1 MSYLWLDIETY
12 SSVDLKKAG
21 VYPYA
26 ASDDFEILFCW
37 WTTDGVDYYV
47 AIGAEEIDQIP
58 GLWDVGVTKVA
69 HNATFERICFSSFL
83 TMLAEILEG
92 PVHEPFLNPDPETWL
107 DTAAWAVSLGLP
119 RGLDKLAHALG
130 IQHKDSAG
138 TRLINW
144 FCKPDPKT
152 GQRRRPE
159 DHSEKWEQFL
169 EYGRQDVV
177 VLYEAHQALIQA
189 GEWPDFERQVYY
201 VDQIINDRGIA
212 VDVETARA
220 AVAADV
226 ANRELASQEMQEIL
240 CIENA
245 NSTQQIQ
252 AGLAEFGLA
261 MPDMKA
267 ETVSAVLALRE
278 LHPIAR
284 RALELRQQLAL
295 SSAKKFEAII
305 NMEVDGRI
313 HGQFAYHGAHT
324 GRWAGR
330 GVQLQNLTRA
340 MAEWVLGVIIDLAMG
355 LGASPEDLKG
365 IVRACLLLF
374 GVSVDYSSI
383 EARVLAWMAGET
395 WALEAFRRGADIY
408 VEQAARSGEILHVEF
423 TRQDGKT
430 QVLGLGYQGSVGAL
444 RRMGAEGSDEKLLGL
459 VRSYRQSNR
468 KIVAFWARI
477 EHAFKV
483 GGTVGPIRVEKH
495 GRDRHIVLP
504 SGRRMIYH
512 DVRITGQDERVSFIN
527 NLGVRT
533 ATYGGMLTENV
544 TQAVARDILAHALV
558 ALHNAGYE
566 IVGHVHDEVLIQN
579 TTDVEAVAEI
589 MCQLP
594 GWADGLPLAA
604 EGAVMVRYRK

>member
-12 SSVDLKKAG
+12 SGVDLKKTG

-37 WTTDGVDYYV
+37 WTTDGVEYHV
-47 AIGAEEIDQIP
+47 AIGPEEIDKIP
-58 GLWDVGVTKVA
+58 GLWDPGVTKVA
-69 HNATFERICFSSFL
+69 HNAPFERICFSAFL
-83 TMLAEILEG
+83 ALLADLVDG
-92 PVHEPFLNPDPETWL
+92 PVHEPFLDPDPETWL
-107 DTAAWAVSLGLP
+107 DTAAWAASLGLP
-119 RGLDKLAHALG
+119 RGLDKLAQRLG
-130 IQHKDSAG
+130 IEQKDSAG

-159 DHSEKWEQFL
+159 DHPEKWEQFL
-169 EYGRQDVV
+169 AYGRQDVV
-177 VLYEAHQALIQA
+177 VLYEAHQELIKA

-201 VDQIINDRGIA
+201 VDQVINDRGIA
-212 VDVETARA
+212 VDVETARS
-220 AVAADV
+220 AVAAD
-226 ANRELASQEMQEIL
+226 AKNRAEAGQELRELL
-240 CIENA
+240 GVENA
-245 NSTQQIQ
+245 NSTQQLQ
-252 AGLAEFGLA
+252 AGLQDIGLSL
-261 MPDMKA
+261 PDMKA
-267 ETVSAVLALRE
+267 ETVAAVLEMRNLTSDQ
-278 LHPIAR
+278 R

-305 NMEVDGRI
+305 ASEVDGRI

-340 MAEWVLGVIIDLAMG
+340 QAWVAAVLMDLLMG
-355 LGASPEDLKG
+355 LGALPKDLKG
-365 IVRACLLLF
+365 IVRACLLLN
-374 GVSVDYSSI
+374 GISVDYSAI
-383 EARVLAWMAGET
+383 EARVLGWLAGEE
-395 WALEAFRRGADIY
+395 WVLEAFRQKKDIY
-408 VEQAARSGEILHVEF
+408 VEQAARSGAILHVEF

-444 RRMGAEGSDEKLLGL
+444 RRMGAEGTDEKLLGL

-468 KIVAFWARI
+468 KIVAFWARL

-483 GGTVGPIRVEKH
+483 GGKVGYLTVERH

-512 DVRITGQDERVSFIN
+512 DVRITGQDERVSFVN

-544 TQAVARDILAHALV
+544 TQAVARDLLAYAMVL
-558 ALHNAGYE
+558 LHSAGYA
-566 IVGHVHDEVLIQN
+566 IVGHVHDEVLIEG
-579 TTDVEAVAEI
+579 TKDVEAVAEI
-589 MCQLP
+589 MCDAP
-594 GWADGLPLAA
+594 AWADGLPLAA
-604 EGAVMVRYRK
+604 EGAVMDRYRK